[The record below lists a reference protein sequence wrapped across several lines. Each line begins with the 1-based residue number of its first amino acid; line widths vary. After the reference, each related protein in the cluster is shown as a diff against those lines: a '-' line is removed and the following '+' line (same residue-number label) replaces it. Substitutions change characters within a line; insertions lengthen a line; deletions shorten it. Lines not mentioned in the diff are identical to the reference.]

1 MNGVTPEASKKDLEK
16 KLAEYTEWENKQSL
30 TTDKII

>member
-1 MNGVTPEASKKDLEK
+1 MNSATPETSKKDLEK
-16 KLAEYTEWENKQSL
+16 KLVEYIEWENKQSL